1 MPPSAPSSSPP
12 PADSRAR
19 GVFCNRTLN
28 LRSMAAIG
36 YDMDYTLVHYH
47 VKVWEQRA
55 YEGTRDRLAEAGW
68 PVGDLRFEPE
78 GVIRGLILD
87 LELGNIVK
95 ADRFG
100 YVKRAMHGT
109 RMLQFD
115 EQRRLYQQAVV
126 DLREPRWVFMNTLFS
141 LSEAWIFAQL
151 VELLDAHALPEVM
164 GYADLHR
171 RVKAALNETHM
182 EGQLKAEIV
191 AHPERFVDLDPL
203 APRAL
208 LDQRDAGKRL
218 LLITNSGWPYTRDIM
233 AYAFDPFLPAGTTWR
248 DLFDLVV
255 VSARKPHFFAGPNPM
270 FRVVDEAGLLEPL
283 SSQGIEA
290 GGVYLGGDAAAVEAY
305 LGVDGSRIL
314 YVGDH
319 IYTDVHVSKSAHR
332 WRTALVLRELE
343 AEIAAMDAFA
353 ATQQELA
360 RGVEAKAELE
370 RQHARARLGLLRLA
384 HRAPERGALREERER
399 LWTEIQRVDQRLGPL
414 AAAASRRSNERWG
427 LLLRAGNDKSHLAR
441 QVERH
446 ADLYLSRVSNLAA
459 ATPFAFFRAPRSSL
473 PHDG

>member
-1 MPPSAPSSSPP
+1 VSA
-12 PADSRAR
+12 RAR

-47 VKVWEQRA
+47 VDVWEQRA

-68 PVGDLRFEPE
+68 PVADLTFEPAR
-78 GVIRGLILD
+78 VIRGLILD

-109 RMLQFD
+109 RMLGFD

-151 VELLDAHALPEVM
+151 VDLLDARALPEVM
-164 GYADLHR
+164 GYRELHR
-171 RVKAALNETHM
+171 RVKSALDETHM
-182 EGQLKAEIV
+182 EGRLKAEIV

-203 APRAL
+203 APQTL

-233 AYAFDPFLPAGTTWR
+233 GYAFDPFLPQGTTWR
-248 DLFDLVV
+248 DLFELVV
-255 VSARKPHFFAGPNPM
+255 VSARKPHFFGGPNPM
-270 FRVVDEAGLLEPL
+270 FRVVDDQGLLEPL
-283 SSQGIEA
+283 DRQGLEA

-319 IYTDVHVSKSAHR
+319 IFTDVHASKSAHR

-343 AEIAAMDAFA
+343 AELAAIEAFA
-353 ATQQELA
+353 DTQRELA
-360 RGVEAKAELE
+360 RGMEDKAALE
-370 RQHARARLGLLRLA
+370 RQHAQVRLQLLRLD
-384 HRAPERGALREERER
+384 RGAPQRAALRAERER
-399 LWTEIQRVDQRLGPL
+399 LWAEIQRLDEHLAPL
-414 AAAASRRSNERWG
+414 AAAASRQSNEHWG
-427 LLLRAGNDKSHLAR
+427 LLLRAGHDKSHLAR

-446 ADLYLSRVSNLAA
+446 ADLYLSRVSNLAT